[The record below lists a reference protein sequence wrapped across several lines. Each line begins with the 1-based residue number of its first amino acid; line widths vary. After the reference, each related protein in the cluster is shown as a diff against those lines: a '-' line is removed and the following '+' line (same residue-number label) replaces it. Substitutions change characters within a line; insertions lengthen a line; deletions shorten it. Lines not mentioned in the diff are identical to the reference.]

1 MRIVI
6 PVTPTVLLLVAATGC
21 QKSNDDRLV
30 EMAQE
35 HVARQAEQ
43 NRQMAE
49 LHKQLAE
56 GSRQLVEADA
66 RAREELTVLQHDLRA
81 DQAEIGH
88 QRDQLEAERRQ
99 IAEQRYRD
107 PLIAAAIVNV
117 GLVLACLLPL
127 AFGVYVLWSLRRSGD
142 SDDALVELLIEE
154 VVADRPP
161 IGLRDST
168 LPLPSP
174 SALIEAPSEADPDA
188 EHAAKPD

>member
-6 PVTPTVLLLVAATGC
+6 PVRLIVLLLVVATGC
-21 QKSNDDRLV
+21 QRSNDDRLV

-35 HVARQAEQ
+35 HAAHQAEQ
-43 NRQMAE
+43 NRQMSE
-49 LHKQLAE
+49 SHKELAE

-99 IAEQRYRD
+99 IAEQRCRD
-107 PLIAAAIVNV
+107 PLIAAAILHV

-168 LPLPSP
+168 PPLPSP

>member
-1 MRIVI
+1 MRIVA
-6 PVTPTVLLLVAATGC
+6 PVTLTVLLLVAATGC
-21 QKSNDDRLV
+21 RESNDDRLV
-30 EMAQE
+30 GMAQE
-35 HVARQAEQ
+35 HAARQAEQ
-43 NRQMAE
+43 NRQVAE

-81 DQAEIGH
+81 DRAEVGR

-99 IAEQRYRD
+99 IAEQRNCD
-107 PLIAAAIVNV
+107 PLIAAAILHV

-127 AFGVYVLWSLRRSGD
+127 AFGVYVLWSPRRRGD
-142 SDDALVELLIEE
+142 SDDTLVELLIEE

-168 LPLPSP
+168 PPLAPP
-174 SALIEAPSEADPDA
+174 SALIEAPSEVDQDVGDA
-188 EHAAKPD
+188 ANRD

>member
-6 PVTPTVLLLVAATGC
+6 PVTLTVLLLVAATGC
-21 QKSNDDRLV
+21 RESNDDRLV

-49 LHKQLAE
+49 LHEELAE

-66 RAREELTVLQHDLRA
+66 RAREELVVLQHDLRA

-99 IAEQRYRD
+99 IAEQRCRD
-107 PLIAAAIVNV
+107 PLIAAAIVHI

-127 AFGVYVLWSLRRSGD
+127 AFGVYALWSLRRRGD

-168 LPLPSP
+168 LPLPPP
-174 SALIEAPSEADPDA
+174 SALIEAPPEADQDA
-188 EHAAKPD
+188 GDAANPV